1 MTWQQHDLSS
11 LNRTNTPNNY
21 SSYLNY
27 VKKPVEIYVFIDPF
41 SEVCWSL
48 QTFLK
53 KLTMEYGR
61 FFTFRTIVSS
71 QLTVLGN
78 ERLYNKQKL
87 NAIAENSTSYN
98 VDEPWLA
105 SLAIKAAELQGKRA
119 GKNFLNRLQESL
131 FLEKK
136 NICNLETLLE
146 CASEANIDMQE
157 FEKDIFS
164 TSAKKAYACDMRL
177 TNEMNV
183 DYFPTIVFFNQMVE
197 EHGIKV
203 SGLYPYEVYEQV
215 LSETLQYQPIPS
227 TKLPLEVFVNQYS
240 IVSSKELATIY
251 DWPIEKIK
259 REMKKLQFKQK
270 VEMVSS
276 EYGAYWKPKV

>member
-1 MTWQQHDLSS
+1 M
-11 LNRTNTPNNY
+11 N
-21 SSYLNY
+21 

-71 QLTVLGN
+71 KLTVLGN
-78 ERLYNKQKL
+78 ERLYNKQNL
-87 NAIAENSTSYN
+87 NAVAESSASYE
-98 VDEPWLA
+98 VDEPWMA

-136 NICNLETLLE
+136 DICNLDTLLE
-146 CASEANIDMQE
+146 CAAEAKIDMQE

-164 TSAKKAYACDMRL
+164 TSAKRAYACDMRL

-240 IVSSKELATIY
+240 IVSSNELAIIY

-270 VEMVSS
+270 VEIVSS
-276 EYGAYWKPKV
+276 DYGVYWKPKV

>member
-11 LNRTNTPNNY
+11 LNRANTPKNY
-21 SSYLNY
+21 NSYMNY

-61 FFTFRTIVSS
+61 FFTFRTIVSNP
-71 QLTVLGN
+71 LTVLEN
-78 ERLYNKQKL
+78 EKL
-87 NAIAENSTSYN
+87 NNKSALEAIAENSATYDI
-98 VDEPWLA
+98 DEPWLT

-119 GKNFLNRLQESL
+119 GKNFLNRIQESL

-136 NICNLETLLE
+136 NISNLDTLLE

-164 TSAKKAYACDMRL
+164 TSAKRAYECDMRL

-203 SGLYPYEVYEQV
+203 SGLYPYEIYEQV
-215 LSETLQYQPIPS
+215 LSDALQYQPIPS

-240 IVSSKELATIY
+240 IVSSKELAIIY
-251 DWPIEKIK
+251 DWPIERIK

-270 VEMVSS
+270 VEMISS
-276 EYGAYWKPKV
+276 DYGVYWKPKV